1 MGAVQKLGSP
11 RVWLT
16 DYARNHIDECCLAF
30 RERGVSLH
38 RYYDG
43 VLNREICKRVVDYRY
58 DPMRTREEK
67 QTCNPPARFLASAT
81 STAIG
86 DLIRALWQVT
96 DEAAYQRLLDVVT
109 EMTMDYIDEHPELRE
124 QSAPDMWD
132 YQDEQEDRDD
142 YDDEDEY

>member
-1 MGAVQKLGSP
+1 M
-11 RVWLT
+11 
-16 DYARNHIDECCLAF
+16 
-30 RERGVSLH
+30 
-38 RYYDG
+38 
-43 VLNREICKRVVDYRY
+43 
-58 DPMRTREEK
+58 
-67 QTCNPPARFLASAT
+67 T

-96 DEAAYQRLLDVVT
+96 DEAAYQRLLEIVT

>member
-1 MGAVQKLGSP
+1 MGIVQKLGSP

-58 DPMRTREEK
+58 DPMRTREENI
-67 QTCNPPARFLASAT
+67 QL
-81 STAIG
+81 
-86 DLIRALWQVT
+86 
-96 DEAAYQRLLDVVT
+96 
-109 EMTMDYIDEHPELRE
+109 M
-124 QSAPDMWD
+124 
-132 YQDEQEDRDD
+132 
-142 YDDEDEY
+142 DEYARITDGLPSGFG